1 MNEEFNDII
10 NSLIN
15 NEKVKEMKNYRQH
28 CNTSCYDH
36 SYSVAYLTYKISKK
50 LNLDYVSATRG
61 AMLHDLFLYDWRKSK
76 RFNFHA
82 FKHGKIAY

>member
-36 SYSVAYLTYKISKK
+36 S
-50 LNLDYVSATRG
+50 
-61 AMLHDLFLYDWRKSK
+61 
-76 RFNFHA
+76 
-82 FKHGKIAY
+82 